1 MTTTNT
7 HNVRAVSEPAFDAHH
22 PPSPALIDKC
32 VHCGFCLPTCPTY
45 VLWGEEMDSPRGR
58 IYLMKSGVEGRVG
71 MTPRFVGHFDAC
83 LGCMACVTA
92 CPSGVQ
98 YGPLIEDTRA
108 QIERRFPRS
117 LGERLFRKAIFMLV
131 PYPGRMRLALLP
143 AVLYRRIQPLLAR
156 SGLLDRLPHRLRA
169 LAKLAPPVSIRA
181 LTSKIPA
188 RTPATGERRLTVGL
202 LTGCVQRLVF
212 SHVNEATIR
221 VLSAEGCEVLS
232 PPVQGCCGALAL
244 HAGRP
249 DEARV
254 FAQRTIAAFESAGVE
269 RVVVNAA
276 GCGSSMKEYD
286 RLLADD
292 PQWAERARA
301 FTATVRDVNEL
312 LAELGPPRAPR
323 QRMNL
328 RVAYHDA
335 CHLAHA
341 QGIRAQPRELL
352 RQIPGVELVA
362 FAEGE
367 LCCGSAGIYN
377 LLEPEP
383 ARQLGRRKL
392 QNITDAKPD
401 VIATANPGCTLQL
414 LSVAAEE
421 GKDIRVVHPIEL
433 IDEAIR
439 GPLVVR

>member
-1 MTTTNT
+1 
-7 HNVRAVSEPAFDAHH
+7 
-22 PPSPALIDKC
+22 
-32 VHCGFCLPTCPTY
+32 
-45 VLWGEEMDSPRGR
+45 
-58 IYLMKSGVEGRVG
+58 
-71 MTPRFVGHFDAC
+71 
-83 LGCMACVTA
+83 
-92 CPSGVQ
+92 VQ

-108 QIERRFPRS
+108 QIERRFPRT
-117 LGERLFRKAIFMLV
+117 LGERLFRKVIFTLV

-143 AVLYRRIQPLLAR
+143 AVLYRQIQPLLALT
-156 SGLLDRLPHRLRA
+156 GLLDRLPHRLRA
-169 LAKLAPPVSIRA
+169 LTKLAPPVSIRG
-181 LTSKIPA
+181 LTAKIPA

-221 VLSAEGCEVLS
+221 VLSAEGCEVLA
-232 PPVQGCCGALAL
+232 PPQGCCGALAL

-249 DEARV
+249 EEARV

-301 FTATVRDVNEL
+301 FTGRVRDINEL
-312 LAELGPPRAPR
+312 LADLGPPRAPR
-323 QRMNL
+323 KRMDL

-352 RQIPGVELVA
+352 RQIPGIELVT

-383 ARQLGRRKL
+383 ARQLGKRKL

-421 GKDIRVVHPIEL
+421 GTPVQVVHPIEL
-433 IDEAIR
+433 IDEAI
-439 GPLVVR
+439 GGSATG